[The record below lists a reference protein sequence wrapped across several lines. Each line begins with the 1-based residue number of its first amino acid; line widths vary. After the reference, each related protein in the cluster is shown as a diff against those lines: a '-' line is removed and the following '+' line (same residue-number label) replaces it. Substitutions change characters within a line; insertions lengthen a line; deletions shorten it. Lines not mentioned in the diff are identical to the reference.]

1 MRQMLAFLG
10 IAGGVYDLIVAEEDP
25 ADFLRRLSV
34 GHYRIGPG
42 FALGYCRRGSLV
54 RQKFGRGSAIAINR
68 KIGKESQA
76 VAMYRDMLTAA
87 ITEANAKGE
96 RFECFSLETAWSDYL
111 LVTELQKTGTVPV
124 YMTNDGTDFRE
135 SKTACRAFMTHCHFE
150 DLCLSFD

>member
-10 IAGGVYDLIVAEEDP
+10 IAGGVYDLIAVEEDP
-25 ADFLRRLSV
+25 ADFLRRLTV

-42 FALGYCRRGSLV
+42 FAPGDCRRGSLV
-54 RQKFGRGSAIAINR
+54 RQKFGRGSAVEINR

-87 ITEANAKGE
+87 ITGANAKGE
-96 RFECFSLETAWSDYL
+96 RFECFSLETMWSDYL
-111 LVTELQKTGTVPV
+111 LVTELRNTGTVPL
-124 YMTNDGTDFRE
+124 YMTNDGTDFCE
-135 SKTACRAFMTHCHFE
+135 SKTARRALMTHCYFE